1 MDMRHQVGRDY
12 SNRGAVCDVLR
23 LRQPSS
29 WPLEL
34 EQTAAAAAYSEIM
47 GVYAEEVAALEAR
60 LRTVKAGCFGPVREV
75 SANLTTQE
83 DVYPLAAN
91 RMFYKLLE
99 GFFVLKRHD
108 YMLYMEV
115 DTVPVRRLWLDAI
128 SMLIPPFS
136 EPFWLKGSAP
146 RNDVGRDNLHI
157 NGNALYNLRDTDLL
171 RLYRQ
176 AERMDPYC
184 AFDIAL
190 SSLSVQ
196 LGRSMPWKCKG
207 RGYPSHLAHHFVFT
221 PAIANHY
228 NAPIPVSI
236 VREKYPC
243 AVLMHANRSSL
254 RRSGLDMPLQRLRPC
269 ASSPAQHLAHAI
281 NTQ

>member
-1 MDMRHQVGRDY
+1 MSCGYASRARGR
-12 SNRGAVCDVLR
+12 SNWNRPPQL
-23 LRQPSS
+23 L
-29 WPLEL
+29 L
-34 EQTAAAAAYSEIM
+34 YSEIM

-146 RNDVGRDNLHI
+146 CANLTSHEDVFLVCLLSLPCHSGTSLLPTPHLHTFHRCPLFTSYCSI
-157 NGNALYNLRDTDLL
+157 CAL
-171 RLYRQ
+171 
-176 AERMDPYC
+176 
-184 AFDIAL
+184 
-190 SSLSVQ
+190 
-196 LGRSMPWKCKG
+196 
-207 RGYPSHLAHHFVFT
+207 
-221 PAIANHY
+221 
-228 NAPIPVSI
+228 
-236 VREKYPC
+236 
-243 AVLMHANRSSL
+243 
-254 RRSGLDMPLQRLRPC
+254 LDG
-269 ASSPAQHLAHAI
+269 
-281 NTQ
+281 